1 MPPAN
6 NPHSNPYAQ
15 AAGTY
20 GGHAQKHTPD
30 QRELEARV
38 LQKATRMLQDIQ
50 NNWDE
55 AVQDKERLSET
66 LKYNRQ
72 IWLLFYDTALENPE
86 GNRPNDLRSNIVN
99 LANFIFK
106 HEMEILAKPEKSKL
120 NILIEINSNIAAGLM
135 EGVKKDAANT
145 EGQKPGQEATSSS
158 GSGADGSSSFSA

>member
-6 NPHSNPYAQ
+6 NTHSNPYAQ

-55 AVQDKERLSET
+55 ALQDKERLPET

-72 IWLLFYDTALENPE
+72 IWLLFYDTALENPD
-86 GNRPNDLRSNIVN
+86 GDRPSDLRSNIVN

-106 HEMEILAKPEKSKL
+106 HEMDILAKPEKSKL

-135 EGVKKDAANT
+135 DGVRNDAANSKS
-145 EGQKPGQEATSSS
+145 QKPQEKQTAQ
-158 GSGADGSSSFSA
+158 GSGTEGSSSFSA